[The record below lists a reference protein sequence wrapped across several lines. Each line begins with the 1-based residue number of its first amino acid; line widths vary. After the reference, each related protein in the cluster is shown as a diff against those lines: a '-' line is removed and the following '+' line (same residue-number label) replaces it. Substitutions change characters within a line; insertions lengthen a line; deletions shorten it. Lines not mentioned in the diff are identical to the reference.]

1 MIEEI
6 LIGISPYL
14 WQILSVV
21 LTAVASYIGLK
32 LKTLYESKINTE
44 TKEKIV
50 KSVVEMV
57 EQLSKKYNWTSEE
70 KYNKAKET
78 IISMINQTGL
88 KISDLEID
96 VLIEA
101 TCNSFKKEIEK

>member
-1 MIEEI
+1 MINDI
-6 LIGISPYL
+6 LTGISPYL

-70 KYNKAKET
+70 KYNKAKAT

>member
-1 MIEEI
+1 MINDI

-57 EQLSKKYNWTSEE
+57 EQLAKKYNWTSEE